1 MSSEAKRWGLKQDV
15 HHCHIDRVTAALC
28 GRVSFAAGFIR
39 QHVLK
44 NVTRAIVI
52 TATLIPIL
60 GGNLSGMVMY
70 PLWYHAWH
78 RFFIF
83 DPILGIIQ
91 IVLWTIGLSVVGN
104 AFYFS
109 GRKSNPQQH
118 ARQVSSEAAPS
129 ASPDE
134 PSA

>member
-1 MSSEAKRWGLKQDV
+1 MYIIAILIVSPV
-15 HHCHIDRVTAALC
+15 LC
-28 GRVSFAAGFIR
+28 LAGWCAAGFIR

-44 NVTRAIVI
+44 NTVRAMVI
-52 TATLIPIL
+52 TATIIPIL
-60 GGNLSGMVMY
+60 GGNLSGMVMF

-78 RFFIF
+78 KFFVF
-83 DPILGIIQ
+83 DPITGIIQ

-109 GRKSNPQQH
+109 GRKSNPKQH
-118 ARQVSSEAAPS
+118 ARQVSSEASPG